1 MTNVSFF
8 ECRATKMRQLAHPKS
23 NLRPNVIENRNKSR
37 PARKMNDK
45 MNDKTS
51 DKTTF
56 MRA

>member
-1 MTNVSFF
+1 
-8 ECRATKMRQLAHPKS
+8 MRQLAHPKS
-23 NLRPNVIENRNKSR
+23 NLRPNIIENHDKSR
-37 PARKMNDK
+37 PARK

>member
-8 ECRATKMRQLAHPKS
+8 ECRATIMRQLAHPKS

-45 MNDKTS
+45 TS